1 MNSPG
6 GIECAFTKQQFVE
19 ERKLLCAETYLLE
32 VEGLL

>member
-1 MNSPG
+1 MNSSG
-6 GIECAFTKQQFVE
+6 GIVLKQQFVE